1 MLWALGSQPL
11 GAIEIK
17 AEAVVE
23 APQPV
28 EAAAPVQIETAIV
41 ALKDTAEVMRQATPQ
56 GRRSI
61 GLRIRA

>member
-1 MLWALGSQPL
+1 MLGALGTHPL

-28 EAAAPVQIETAIV
+28 ADVTPVQIETAIV